1 MQKSDIDLTPQNLPR
16 HCSKSSEED
25 IGLQLS
31 DKGQVE
37 KRGSIN
43 FSVSIL
49 MCPTLSN
56 AKKL

>member
-1 MQKSDIDLTPQNLPR
+1 MQKSDIDLTPQNLPG

-31 DKGQVE
+31 VKRQVE

-49 MCPTLSN
+49 MCPT
-56 AKKL
+56 